1 MVFIFTLGSI
11 PVGIAVA
18 RQRVGDAGLLAAL
31 SQKDNQQRMHDIGKL
46 FCMYT
51 AEKNCFKFADN
62 IVAIVFPSY
71 HTKICIHR

>member
-1 MVFIFTLGSI
+1 MYIFCTGSI

-46 FCMYT
+46 FC
-51 AEKNCFKFADN
+51 
-62 IVAIVFPSY
+62 V
-71 HTKICIHR
+71 